1 MQSKIPSKLVLSS
14 FLMEVN
20 ALKPGNVS
28 RYASGH
34 DMTIDDFVLSAELV
48 SPILSNNNLS
58 LGERVLQSIKI
69 TREKVR
75 CNTNLGMVLLF
86 APIIMAAEK
95 TGSNSDIALQ
105 NNLKTLLETIDKTDS
120 RLIFQAISE
129 ANPGG
134 LGHSD
139 KYDVN
144 LLPDCSLYDAMAEA
158 QERDFIAKQYVTG
171 FSDIFTSGLDCIKEF
186 TSRWNSVEWA
196 TVACYLTFLANFADS
211 HIVRKFGIQTAE
223 QTRTKAIAVAK
234 QFKQHTNPDNAIP
247 ALLEFDK
254 ELKNLNINP
263 GTSAD
268 LAAASVLVYKLVSK
282 RIADVQTESV

>member
-1 MQSKIPSKLVLSS
+1 MQHKIPGQIVLSS
-14 FLMEVN
+14 FLTEVN

-28 RYASGH
+28 RYAAGH
-34 DMTIDDFVLSAELV
+34 DMAINDFILSAELV
-48 SPILSNNNLS
+48 SPVLCDQNLS

-69 TREKVR
+69 TGEKVG
-75 CNTNLGMVLLF
+75 CNTNLGMVLLY
-86 APIIMAAEK
+86 APIIMAAER
-95 TGSNSDIALQ
+95 TESDSDIALQ
-105 NNLKTLLETIDKTDS
+105 NNLETLLESVSKTDS
-120 RLIFQAISE
+120 RLIFEAIRAAS
-129 ANPGG
+129 PGG
-134 LGHSD
+134 LGHSK

-144 LLPDCSLYDAMAEA
+144 LLPDCSLFDAMAA
-158 QERDFIAKQYVTG
+158 ARERDFIAKQYVTG
-171 FSDIFTSGLDCIKEF
+171 FSDIFTTGLDCIKEF

-196 TVACYLTFLANFADS
+196 TVACYLTFLADFADS